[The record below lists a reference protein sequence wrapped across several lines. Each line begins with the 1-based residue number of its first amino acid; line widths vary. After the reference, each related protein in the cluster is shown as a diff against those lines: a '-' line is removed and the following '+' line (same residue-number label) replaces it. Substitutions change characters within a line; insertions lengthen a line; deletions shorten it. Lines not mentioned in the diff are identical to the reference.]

1 MIKFSIRHNFIY
13 ILLYILWSFL
23 RNILI
28 MFMDFLFKFNNSYIY
43 IHIMFLGELF
53 GGTITYFYQK
63 KYNTVKKE
71 EKKDQYSITIKLIKS
86 EVTDDDYFSPLDS
99 KIKIIFLILLLS
111 LFDTVEFILVNIYL
125 PRFINLSPS
134 LYARLYGIATIS
146 AFVFYIYA
154 LKLPVFRHHKFSLL
168 IISICLLIIIATEF
182 YYQKFDIFLS
192 NGQLGLAITFIAISQ
207 ILCSC
212 MDSIEKY
219 LFEYDYMNPFVVLMY
234 EGFFGFFISFIVFI
248 DSNYFH
254 DMALIYNKST
264 SIGNFILF
272 IFLLIVYMI
281 LSAGKN
287 LYRIFVTKIYNP
299 MVKTLQDYLLNPIYL
314 IYYFGAQKDF
324 MKNKELDIAY
334 FILNIIISLI
344 ISFFG
349 CIYNEFIILF
359 FCDLER
365 DTHDQISKRA
375 EIKIKDVSFELFKLD
390 DFDET
395 SYGDDIESI
404 VK

>member
-1 MIKFSIRHNFIY
+1 MIKFAIRRNFIY
-13 ILLYILWSFL
+13 ILLYIILSFL
-23 RNILI
+23 RNLLI
-28 MFMDFLFKFNNSYIY
+28 IFMDIIFNFNNSYIY
-43 IHIMFLGELF
+43 IQIMFLGELF

-71 EKKDQYSITIKLIKS
+71 EKKDQYSITIKLIKT

-99 KIKIIFLILLLS
+99 KIKIIFLILLVS
-111 LFDTVEFILVNIYL
+111 LFDAVEFILVNIYL

-154 LKLPVFRHHKFSLL
+154 LKLPVFRHHKFSLFV
-168 IISICLLIIIATEF
+168 ISICLLIIIATEF

-192 NGQLGLAITFIAISQ
+192 YEQLGIAITFIAISQ

-299 MVKTLQDYLLNPIYL
+299 MVKTLQDYLLNPLYL
-314 IYYFGAQKDF
+314 IYYFLVRKDF
-324 MKNKELDIAY
+324 TNNKN
-334 FILNIIISLI
+334 
-344 ISFFG
+344 
-349 CIYNEFIILF
+349 
-359 FCDLER
+359 
-365 DTHDQISKRA
+365 
-375 EIKIKDVSFELFKLD
+375 
-390 DFDET
+390 
-395 SYGDDIESI
+395 
-404 VK
+404 

>member
-1 MIKFSIRHNFIY
+1 
-13 ILLYILWSFL
+13 
-23 RNILI
+23 
-28 MFMDFLFKFNNSYIY
+28 
-43 IHIMFLGELF
+43 MFLGELF

-71 EKKDQYSITIKLIKS
+71 EKNDQYSITIKLIKS

-154 LKLPVFRHHKFSLL
+154 LKLPVFRHHKFSLF

-192 NGQLGLAITFIAISQ
+192 YEQLGIAITFIAISQ

-375 EIKIKDVSFELFKLD
+375 EIKIKDASFELFKLD
-390 DFDET
+390 DFDEA

>member
-1 MIKFSIRHNFIY
+1 MIKFAIRRNFIY
-13 ILLYILWSFL
+13 ILLYIILSFL
-23 RNILI
+23 RNLLI
-28 MFMDFLFKFNNSYIY
+28 IFMDIIFNFNNSYIY
-43 IHIMFLGELF
+43 IQIMFLGELF

-63 KYNTVKKE
+63 KYNTVKKDGT
-71 EKKDQYSITIKLIKS
+71 KDQYFMSIKLIKT

-154 LKLPVFRHHKFSLL
+154 LKLPVFRHHKFSLF

-182 YYQKFDIFLS
+182 YFQKFDIFLS
-192 NGQLGLAITFIAISQ
+192 YEQLGIAITFIAISQ

-219 LFEYDYMNPFVVLMY
+219 LLEYDYMNPFIVLMY

-248 DSNYFH
+248 DCNYFH
-254 DMALIYNKST
+254 DIALIYKNYSSGK
-264 SIGNFILF
+264 FVLF
-272 IFLLIVYMI
+272 IFLLIIYMI
-281 LSAGKN
+281 LSAGKK

-375 EIKIKDVSFELFKLD
+375 EIKIKDASFELFGLD

-395 SYGDDIESI
+395 SHGDDIESI

>member
-99 KIKIIFLILLLS
+99 KIKIIFLILLVS
-111 LFDTVEFILVNIYL
+111 LFDAVEFILVNIYL

-154 LKLPVFRHHKFSLL
+154 LKLPVFRHHKFSLF

-192 NGQLGLAITFIAISQ
+192 YEQLGIAITFIAISQ

-248 DSNYFH
+248 D
-254 DMALIYNKST
+254 
-264 SIGNFILF
+264 GN
-272 IFLLIVYMI
+272 
-281 LSAGKN
+281 
-287 LYRIFVTKIYNP
+287 
-299 MVKTLQDYLLNPIYL
+299 
-314 IYYFGAQKDF
+314 
-324 MKNKELDIAY
+324 
-334 FILNIIISLI
+334 
-344 ISFFG
+344 
-349 CIYNEFIILF
+349 
-359 FCDLER
+359 
-365 DTHDQISKRA
+365 
-375 EIKIKDVSFELFKLD
+375 
-390 DFDET
+390 
-395 SYGDDIESI
+395 
-404 VK
+404 

>member
-1 MIKFSIRHNFIY
+1 
-13 ILLYILWSFL
+13 
-23 RNILI
+23 
-28 MFMDFLFKFNNSYIY
+28 
-43 IHIMFLGELF
+43 MFLGELF

-71 EKKDQYSITIKLIKS
+71 EKNDQYSITIKLIKS

-99 KIKIIFLILLLS
+99 KIKIIFLILLVS
-111 LFDTVEFILVNIYL
+111 LFDAVEFILVNIYL

-154 LKLPVFRHHKFSLL
+154 LKLPVFRHHKFSLF

-192 NGQLGLAITFIAISQ
+192 YEQLGIAITFIAISQ

-254 DMALIYNKST
+254 DIALIYKNYSSGK
-264 SIGNFILF
+264 FVLF
-272 IFLLIVYMI
+272 IFLLIIYMI

-287 LYRIFVTKIYNP
+287 LYRIFVT
-299 MVKTLQDYLLNPIYL
+299 L
-314 IYYFGAQKDF
+314 
-324 MKNKELDIAY
+324 
-334 FILNIIISLI
+334 
-344 ISFFG
+344 
-349 CIYNEFIILF
+349 
-359 FCDLER
+359 
-365 DTHDQISKRA
+365 
-375 EIKIKDVSFELFKLD
+375 KL
-390 DFDET
+390 
-395 SYGDDIESI
+395 
-404 VK
+404 KP

>member
-1 MIKFSIRHNFIY
+1 MIKFAIRRNFIY
-13 ILLYILWSFL
+13 ILLYIILSFL
-23 RNILI
+23 RNLLI
-28 MFMDFLFKFNNSYIY
+28 IFMDIIFNFNNSYIY
-43 IHIMFLGELF
+43 IQIMFLGELF

-63 KYNTVKKE
+63 KYNTVKKDGT
-71 EKKDQYSITIKLIKS
+71 KDQYFMTIKLIKT

-146 AFVFYIYA
+146 AFFFYIYA
-154 LKLPVFRHHKFSLL
+154 LKLPVFRHHKFSLF

-182 YYQKFDIFLS
+182 YFQKFDIFLS
-192 NGQLGLAITFIAISQ
+192 YEQLGIAITFIAISQ

-219 LFEYDYMNPFVVLMY
+219 LFEIDYMNPFVVLMY

-248 DSNYFH
+248 DGNYFH
-254 DMALIYNKST
+254 DIALIYKNYSSGK
-264 SIGNFILF
+264 FVLF
-272 IFLLIVYMI
+272 IFLLIIYMI

-324 MKNKELDIAY
+324 MKNNVLDISY

>member
-1 MIKFSIRHNFIY
+1 MIKFAIRRNFIY
-13 ILLYILWSFL
+13 ILLYIILSFL
-23 RNILI
+23 RNLLI
-28 MFMDFLFKFNNSYIY
+28 IFMDIIFNFNNSYIY
-43 IHIMFLGELF
+43 IQIMFLGELF

-63 KYNTVKKE
+63 KHNII
-71 EKKDQYSITIKLIKS
+71 KKDGTKDQCFMSIKLIKS

-99 KIKIIFLILLLS
+99 RTKIIFLILLVT
-111 LFDTVEFILVNIYL
+111 LFDAVEFILVNIYL
-125 PRFINLSPS
+125 PRFVNLSPS

-154 LKLPVFRHHKFSLL
+154 LKLPVFRHHKFSLF

-192 NGQLGLAITFIAISQ
+192 YEQLGIAITFIAISQ

-219 LFEYDYMNPFVVLMY
+219 LLEYDYMNPFIVLMY

-248 DSNYFH
+248 DGNYFH
-254 DMALIYNKST
+254 DIALIYKNYSSGK
-264 SIGNFILF
+264 FVLF
-272 IFLLIVYMI
+272 IFLLIIYMI

-395 SYGDDIESI
+395 SYGNDIESI